1 MDWVVWIGVS
11 SFIHS
16 FLVLLGKKKRKKKKS
31 NAERCSAALIL
42 FTVLLIRFLANLP
55 NNHDPPTVKGQHFMD
70 ILIVAVTVIVVAIP
84 GTLLSFSLPMQTG

>member
-1 MDWVVWIGVS
+1 MS

-16 FLVLLGKKKRKKKKS
+16 FSCVVGEKKKKKKS

-55 NNHDPPTVKGQHFMD
+55 DNHNPPTVKGQHFMD

-84 GTLLSFSLPMQTG
+84 GTPTFSLPMQTE

>member
-16 FLVLLGKKKRKKKKS
+16 FLVLLGKKKKEKS